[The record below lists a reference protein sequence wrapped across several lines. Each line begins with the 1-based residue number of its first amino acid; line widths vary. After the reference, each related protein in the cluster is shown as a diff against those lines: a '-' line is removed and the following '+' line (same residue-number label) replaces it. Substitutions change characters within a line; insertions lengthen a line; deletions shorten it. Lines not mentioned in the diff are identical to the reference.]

1 MHYIQ
6 GDAKVDKGLVLL
18 KERRLYEQVVDLY
31 LEAEIEIDRPY
42 SKYDQTGT
50 RIHDCKG
57 ENVLDE
63 K

>member
-6 GDAKVDKGLVLL
+6 GDARVDKGLVLL
-18 KERRLYEQVVDLY
+18 KEWRLYEQVVDLY

-42 SKYDQTGT
+42 SEYDQTGT
-50 RIHDCKG
+50 WIHDCKG
-57 ENVLDE
+57 DNVLDE

>member
-6 GDAKVDKGLVLL
+6 SDARVDKSLVLL
-18 KERRLYEQVVDLY
+18 KEWRLYEQVVDLF

-42 SKYDQTGT
+42 SKYDQTRT
-50 RIHDCKG
+50 WIHDYKG
-57 ENVLDE
+57 DNVLDD